1 MNYPIVK
8 VKTVDQLDLYGF
20 LAEPESGIKNFII
33 IHIHGTGGNFFCN
46 DFYEE
51 RINSSLKLNCAFLT
65 TNNRGAGIYEV
76 ETGTVTH
83 GASCEIFEDCL
94 LDIDAWIELVFAKG
108 YQNIILEGHS
118 FGTEKCVYYMSKG
131 KYKDKDKI
139 KALVLLGF
147 CDTIGTQKK
156 HSDKT
161 GKDYMAEAK
170 DLISKG
176 KGDYLLSDLFAFAG
190 ELPITAKTYIN
201 FFENGS
207 KLSSVMPFGN
217 GKLDMFSKINVPIL
231 GVIGDQD
238 QKEYTI
244 MPIKDAINL
253 LKTENKL
260 ADASQINDC
269 DHGFTGKEKELS
281 EIIAGFLASRLGLN

>member
-8 VKTVDQLDLYGF
+8 VKTKDQLNLYGF
-20 LAEPESGIKNFII
+20 LAEPESGIKNSII
-33 IHIHGTGGNFFCN
+33 IHIHGTGGNFFGN

-51 RINSSLKLNCAFLT
+51 RVDSSLKLNCAFLT
-65 TNNRGAGIYEV
+65 TNNRGTGIYEV
-76 ETGTVTH
+76 ETDTITH

-94 LDIDAWIELVFAKG
+94 LDIDAWVELILTKG

-118 FGTEKCVYYMSKG
+118 FGTEKCVYYMANG
-131 KYKDKDKI
+131 KYKDKI
-139 KALVLLGF
+139 KGLVLLGF

-176 KGDYLLSDLFAFAG
+176 KGDYLLSDLFSFAG
-190 ELPITAKTYIN
+190 ELPITAKTYVN

-207 KLSSVMPFGN
+207 ELSSVMPLDK
-217 GKLDMFSKINVPIL
+217 GKLDMFSKINVPVL

-244 MPIKDAINL
+244 MPIRDAINL

-260 ADASQINDC
+260 AEAFQINDC

-281 EIIAGFLASRLGLN
+281 ETITDFLVNRLNLN